1 MKAVEYLLRNI
12 FSKLCS
18 KSNIGT
24 NSSGNIV
31 IQNSTVSGP
40 IMVNCSPE
48 SMLMELK
55 NQGDYTA
62 IQTFVSSQLANLK
75 KVHPLY
81 PEFSATVDPKLNRLV
96 STPEVEDA
104 FKNHPKKIKS
114 TIKVDL
120 KKYPYMHQGE
130 APWEYAYRT
139 QTEVEVDTTSY
150 QEYLGDEPDPFPL
163 VTFQQGMK
171 TIIKAPE
178 FPPACEASITSGDIS
193 IPVKIRRL
201 PNLKYGEILF
211 GNVSTDQ
218 GFDFRVS
225 LFENNV
231 KFHFTKRA
239 GADLDTLILMEK
251 LVQNIGTTRSI
262 RIVQGTVEFMRAT
275 VSPLECDADIFK
287 NAPLFIQYFESLCT
301 IEKHLNCH
309 LDQMY
314 EDLTV
319 DDYRLAIIMAASLQG
334 NWCRE
339 KEAFNDELRVSR
351 EHLPHNIHE
360 NGGTV
365 HELSGEMQPGTFSLH
380 GKHFRAVKYIVVF
393 SDVKINNLQSVQK
406 NINRKKKL
414 ILITLKPAN
423 GNEFFWKYS
432 KLEGIELIEE

>member
-1 MKAVEYLLRNI
+1 MLRNI
-12 FSKLCS
+12 FSKFFSNS
-18 KSNIGT
+18 KSKIGA

-48 SMLMELK
+48 SMLMKLK
-55 NQGDYTA
+55 NQGDYAA
-62 IQTFVSSQLANLK
+62 IQTFASTQLDNLK

-96 STPEVEDA
+96 STPEVENA

-163 VTFQQGMK
+163 VTFCQGMK

-201 PNLKYGEILF
+201 PSLKYGEIVF

-218 GFDFRVS
+218 GFDFRIS
-225 LFENNV
+225 LFEGNV

-239 GADLDTLILMEK
+239 DAELDTLILMEK

-262 RIVQGTVEFMRAT
+262 QIVQGTVEFMRAT
-275 VSPLECDADIFK
+275 VSPLECDADVFK
-287 NAPLFIQYFESLCT
+287 NAPIFIQYFECLRT
-301 IEKHLNCH
+301 IEKYLNCRFSP
-309 LDQMY
+309 LY
-314 EDLTV
+314 EDLTI
-319 DDYRLAIIMAASLQG
+319 DDYRLAIVMATSLQG

-339 KEAFNDELRVSR
+339 KETFNNELRVSR
-351 EHLPHNIHE
+351 EHLSRDIYE
-360 NGGTV
+360 NEGTIQ
-365 HELSGEMQPGTFSLH
+365 ELSGEIHPIAFRLH
-380 GKHFRAVKYIVVF
+380 GKNFRAEKYTVVF
-393 SDVKINNLQSVQK
+393 SNVKINNLRSVQK
-406 NINRKKKL
+406 NINRKKKT
-414 ILITLKPAN
+414 ILITIKPAN

-432 KLEGIELIEE
+432 KLQGIELVKE